1 MLTEEILSELEKE
14 KETVRQEQENIT
26 PDVVTEEP
34 SNIEYKNNLPS
45 TNTKEMSEAQAS
57 ALLNVVKNPKDAL
70 GLKLGES
77 IGTKV
82 SSGVGKERLDKTA
95 DKIIDSGLTSFE
107 TQAETEKNKAQK
119 SADDVYFDSHKT
131 ELKRGGIGSRTYR
144 EKMEKVVDTDKVWS
158 DINFFLFT
166 WWVVGI
172 NNFFSTLSSFN
183 WFFRILIGTIFTIPY
198 LSFIPVA
205 FCIGIIRCI
214 VYFVGKLFTTLRN
227 RFSKNKQTIEVVEE
241 PGIST
246 MEEDNV

>member
-1 MLTEEILSELEKE
+1 MLTDEILSELEKE
-14 KETVRQEQENIT
+14 KATVRQEQENIC
-26 PDVVTEEP
+26 PDIATEEP
-34 SNIEYKNNLPS
+34 SNIEYKDNLPS
-45 TNTKEMSEAQAS
+45 TNTKEMSEAQAT

-77 IGTKV
+77 IGNKV

-95 DKIIDSGLTSFE
+95 EKIIDSGLTSFE

-119 SADDVYFDSHKT
+119 SADDVYFDSHKA
-131 ELKRGGIGSRTYR
+131 ELKRGGIGNRTYR
-144 EKMEKVVDTDKVWS
+144 EKMEKVVNTDKVWS

-198 LSFIPVA
+198 LAFIPIA
-205 FCIGIIRCI
+205 FCIGIIRCVI
-214 VYFVGKLFTTLRN
+214 YFVGKLCTTIKN
-227 RFSKNKQTIEVVEE
+227 KFSKKSPAVEIEE
-241 PGIST
+241 PEISDL
-246 MEEDNV
+246 EEDNV